1 MKIFDLFYKF
11 IKNKKISVLQESGV
25 KTELSEMS
33 DYQMQI
39 DILDKRIA
47 ELNKRYKETRS
58 DNINWE
64 IVKQTE
70 IKICQIPIFQ
80 RYSFKNLIT
89 LSYLKKERVRKE
101 KERLAKLA
109 NELSN
114 LISKAQSYVNQ
125 GNLIKS
131 RELYT
136 IINSKIN
143 LIQDK
148 GLIDRFLN
156 FTYSLRHLQKK
167 INEEEQ
173 KRREEEFKRKEEE
186 RRRRE
191 EEFKRKEEERK
202 RRKEEERKRLEEEER
217 KRKERERKEQERLAE
232 ARRKEAAVLAE
243 RQRLNSINEQKKD
256 NAKEILRYLNN
267 KGVKHFYH
275 FTDRRNLIS
284 IKKHGGLLSWGYCKQ
299 KNIIIPNP
307 GGDDLS
313 RQLDCRYNLQ
323 NYVRV
328 SFCDDHPMAYR
339 CHKNGADLILLK
351 ISVEVATFLDT
362 IFCDMNATDSGHSKG
377 ANYEDLL
384 EIDIRAT
391 QRHYVSK
398 DDDDF
403 KPHQAE
409 VMINTF
415 IPACY
420 ILNIDNPQIMNF

>member
-1 MKIFDLFYKF
+1 M
-11 IKNKKISVLQESGV
+11 
-25 KTELSEMS
+25 
-33 DYQMQI
+33 
-39 DILDKRIA
+39 
-47 ELNKRYKETRS
+47 
-58 DNINWE
+58 
-64 IVKQTE
+64 
-70 IKICQIPIFQ
+70 
-80 RYSFKNLIT
+80 
-89 LSYLKKERVRKE
+89 
-101 KERLAKLA
+101 
-109 NELSN
+109 SN
-114 LISKAQSYVNQ
+114 LHWLLIFITFNFLFGPTSISLPK
-125 GNLIKS
+125 
-131 RELYT
+131 
-136 IINSKIN
+136 
-143 LIQDK
+143 
-148 GLIDRFLN
+148 FLN
-156 FTYSLRHLQKK
+156 FVYAFNLLQKK
-167 INEEEQ
+167 INEEER

-186 RRRRE
+186 RQRREEEWKRQEEERRRRE
-191 EEFKRKEEERK
+191 EEER
-202 RRKEEERKRLEEEER
+202 E
-217 KRKERERKEQERLAE
+217 RKERERKERERKERERLAE

-256 NAKEILRYLNN
+256 SAKEILRYLNN

-377 ANYEDLL
+377 SNYEDLL